1 MLLYLK
7 EPSKN
12 ILFFRCSYD
21 ASRFCCIEIASLFT
35 ATPTQLQTK
44 MQPTLTHTHKSCSH
58 TCSVLY
64 ITKILFEFIFSVF
77 FRLFSDQEWKRKG
90 SRWAQCILFIFFWPR
105 QLQH

>member
-1 MLLYLK
+1 MLLYFK

-44 MQPTLTHTHKSCSH
+44 MQPTLTHTQ
-58 TCSVLY
+58 VLLAHMLSFVY
-64 ITKILFEFIFSVF
+64 NKNFIRIYF
-77 FRLFSDQEWKRKG
+77 
-90 SRWAQCILFIFFWPR
+90 
-105 QLQH
+105 